1 MDAIED
7 GRRTMA
13 PRGVGAAEGWPG
25 SGRRSNTDDQ
35 FGDPVTYQPRD
46 YRVSARQIVGAWL
59 ILFGVAGLGLAL
71 AAKHMDLASS
81 ASAAPVQPA
90 ATAASIYPMAGVRYP
105 GSVFYSRAKETRV
118 EADEPDSQE
127 QQRPAEDGC

>member
-1 MDAIED
+1 MDAIEN

-13 PRGVGAAEGWPG
+13 PRGVGAAEGWP
-25 SGRRSNTDDQ
+25 SGGQRTNTDDQ
-35 FGDPVTYQPRD
+35 FGDPATYQPDD
-46 YRVSARQIVGAWL
+46 YWVSARQIVGAWL
-59 ILFGVAGLGLAL
+59 ILFGVGGLGLAL
-71 AAKHMDLASS
+71 TAKHMDLASA

-90 ATAASIYPMAGVRYP
+90 ATAATIYPMAGVTYP

-127 QQRPAEDGC
+127 RQRPAEDGC